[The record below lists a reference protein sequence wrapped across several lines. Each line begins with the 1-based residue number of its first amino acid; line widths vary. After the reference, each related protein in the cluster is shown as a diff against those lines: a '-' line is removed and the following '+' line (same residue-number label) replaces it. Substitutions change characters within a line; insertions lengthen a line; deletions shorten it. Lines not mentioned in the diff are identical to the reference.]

1 MPEGLSEV
9 DLVSVVVAGRF
20 TCLFWSPP
28 ERTLG
33 FVCTAL
39 EKNLAQHF
47 LLSSLLDQHNLLSRR
62 EH

>member
-39 EKNLAQHF
+39 ELEENLSQNV
-47 LLSSLLDQHNLLSRR
+47 LLS
-62 EH
+62 

>member
-9 DLVSVVVAGRF
+9 DLVTAVAAGRF

-39 EKNLAQHF
+39 EKNLSQHF
-47 LLSSLLDQHNLLSRR
+47 LRSSLLAPHKMMSHR

>member
-1 MPEGLSEV
+1 MRDV
-9 DLVSVVVAGRF
+9 DLVIVVLLVLF

-39 EKNLAQHF
+39 EKNLSQHF
-47 LLSSLLDQHNLLSRR
+47 LLSSLLDPHRMRMSRK